1 MATLEGIL
9 IKVLY
14 TFFDWLLR
22 ERKDSLGAA
31 SSLQTYWNA
40 FCLLRKQETG
50 RHQIDP
56 LIKSQMHGV
65 YHSLHGISLR

>member
-1 MATLEGIL
+1 MATLEGIS
-9 IKVLY
+9 INVLY
-14 TFFDWLLR
+14 AFFDWLLR

-31 SSLQTYWNA
+31 SSLQKYWNA
-40 FCLLRKQETG
+40 FCLLRNQEPG

-65 YHSLHGISLR
+65 YQSLHGISLR